1 MEIISTYSLLPL
13 VSSVFTITLGFFVWI
28 KKPKQL
34 LHILFLLYSFTIALW
49 LFGTFALFNAVT
61 PSEQIFWDRFIYV
74 GVVFIPTFL
83 YHFGLLYTN
92 HKEHPLLLY
101 IGYICSLFFL
111 PVSQLD
117 IFSKGLYKYQWGVH
131 TIAQPMHHVFLVY
144 FSIYFLLFFATL
156 IKYYHHVHDAR
167 KKQVRLLIIGF
178 AVLDLVGPLAFLPAY
193 GIPIYPVIFLCALPF
208 VLLVA
213 YAIIKHNAL
222 EVKTIAAEIGVTM
235 FTLASF
241 IEVFLSKNSVE
252 LLFRTGVFLIVLV
265 FSLVLLRS
273 VKKEIERREQVTQL
287 AHSLE
292 RANIRL
298 QELDRQKTEF
308 LSIASHQLRTP
319 LSILKGYIELIDD
332 GAYGKVGKK
341 LHGILHN
348 MDDSNERLVRLVNEF
363 LNITRLE
370 QERTKYVFAKTS
382 MADMVGSVVQELDLR
397 AKEKG
402 LSISWKTPKGNTAVV
417 MDEEKVRQVAFNY
430 IDNAIKYS
438 DTGTVA
444 VSVKPEE
451 DGVAVRVKDNGFG
464 FEKIDEV
471 NFFQKFYRGEN
482 VKGTNVNGTG
492 LGLYVCRKF
501 IEAHGGKVWAHS
513 EGLKKGSEFGFWLPK
528 QPTGQ
533 VAESAIAAQASEQAA
548 AAAHTAQASASA
560 PAPEPIKEPAKA

>member
-13 VSSVFTITLGFFVWI
+13 VSCVFVLTLGFFVWI
-28 KKPKQL
+28 KKSRQL
-34 LHILFLLYSFTIALW
+34 LHILFLLYSFTLSLW

-61 PSEQIFWDRFIYV
+61 PSQQIFWDRFVYV
-74 GVVFIPTFL
+74 GVVFIPIFL
-83 YHFGLLYTN
+83 YHFGLLYSN
-92 HKEHPLLLY
+92 NKHHPALLY
-101 IGYICSLFFL
+101 IGYICSLIFL
-111 PVSQLD
+111 PISQLD
-117 IFSKGLYKYQWGVH
+117 IFSKGLYTYKWGVH
-131 TIAQPMHHVFLVY
+131 TIAQPAHHFFLIY
-144 FSIYFLLFFATL
+144 FSVYFLLFFANL
-156 IKYYHHVHDAR
+156 LKYHHHVHDAR

-193 GIPIYPVIFLCALPF
+193 GIPVYPVIFLSALPF

-235 FTLASF
+235 LTLAAF
-241 IEVFLSKNSVE
+241 AEVFLSKNAVE
-252 LLFRTGVFLIVLV
+252 LLFRSGVFLIVLV
-265 FSLVLLRS
+265 FSLILLRS
-273 VKKEIERREQVTQL
+273 VKKEIDRREQVLEL

-341 LHGILHN
+341 MHGILHN
-348 MDDSNERLVRLVNEF
+348 MDESNERLVRLVNEF

-370 QERTKYVFAKTS
+370 QERTKYVFAKTNI
-382 MADMVGSVVQELDLR
+382 AEMVGSVVEELGLR

-402 LSISWKTPKGNTAVV
+402 LSISWKVPKGNFAIVI
-417 MDEEKVRQVAFNY
+417 DEEKVRQVAFNY

-438 DTGTVA
+438 DVGVLVVTV
-444 VSVKPEE
+444 KNE
-451 DGVAVRVKDNGFG
+451 GNGLAVRVQDRGFG
-464 FEKIDEV
+464 FEKQDEV

-513 EGLKKGSEFGFWLPK
+513 AGLKKGSEFGFWLPK

-533 VAESAIAAQASEQAA
+533 MAEATLRAEAADHEHAAAQKHAA
-548 AAAHTAQASASA
+548 AAAI
-560 PAPEPIKEPAKA
+560 PAPEVQPAA